1 MAINSKEKGKVGE
14 NELAHILRD
23 FGYTNARRSQQ
34 YSGINNDADVVG
46 VHGLHIECKRN
57 EHLNVYNAVEQSI
70 DDSKAEETPIVCHRK
85 NRKPWL
91 VTLLL
96 PDFFEIYQELD
107 RVKAENLRLKE
118 EIHEI
123 TGEANG

>member
-1 MAINSKEKGKVGE
+1 MAVNSRQKGARAE
-14 NELAHILRD
+14 RDLANILKD
-23 FGYTNARRSQQ
+23 FGYSNARRGVQ
-34 YSGINNDADVVG
+34 YCGLNGDADVIG
-46 VHGLHIECKRN
+46 VHGIHIEAKHV
-57 EHLNVYNAVEQSI
+57 EHLNIYTAMEQSI
-70 DDSKAEETPIVCHRK
+70 DDAKADETPIVCHKK

-96 PDFFEIYQELD
+96 PDFFEMYQELD

-123 TGEANG
+123 TGEKK